1 MSKMVNFGVDLG
13 TTNSLIAKFEKGNVE
28 IFKNPNGFKE
38 TLPSIVGFR
47 NDAILVGDKARTYAE
62 RDPKSVIS
70 RFKRKMGTTETM
82 KIASLNTSKSPIEL
96 SAEVLKELK
105 NFIHSGEKTD
115 SIVITIPASFDTVQS
130 NATKEAGE
138 LAGFKNVILLQEPIA
153 ASLAYANKEKNIDL
167 RNSQWIVYDFGGG
180 TFDVALVKI
189 VEGELT
195 VVDHEGDNYL
205 GGTDFDARIVE
216 ELITTQLEKLG
227 NFSDLVNQMKSEAGK
242 YNRLWPILLHKAE
255 EAKIELSTK
264 SSSEI
269 DLGTI
274 RNLEDDDG
282 KTIDSIITITRSEF
296 EAIIKEQIDET
307 AEMMKKILTRNSLQ
321 SSDIEFILMV
331 GGSTYIPYVRKRI
344 EELMN
349 VSVNTSI
356 DPTNAIVVGAA
367 YFAGTKEI
375 KSSKAD
381 KSSSSVTGN
390 VKAKVTY
397 NRNSHESAEIFQ
409 ARLEGDLKDL
419 FYRINRDD
427 GAYDSGL
434 KKLSSRIVED
444 LPLREGEFNSFTFKV
459 LDAQNNS
466 IDIGF
471 DSIQITQ
478 GKYSVAGQLLPEDL
492 CLVLDDIAKKDT
504 KLEPLF
510 SKNSIIPAKTKKTQL
525 VGKTVIKGTDDEIR
539 IMVVEGSSE
548 HHSSTNKPIGVLLI
562 SGKQITKDLLK
573 GTDVDLTFEIS
584 ESRDLTVSAYL
595 NGTSQEFSQVFE
607 PKPRAV
613 PVRMLA
619 TEILALEAKLEEEQR
634 DAENNNNNEASDKL
648 GNLLSQVQDLIRT
661 AGTLS
666 DDDVT
671 DDRFK
676 LEDKKRKIAQEMYSA
691 TSGKRLDIAKVTYQE
706 TKREVAQFINENGN
720 DREKH
725 MFTEIISREQVFL
738 KSTNPERIQSEI
750 DALEAINFQILG
762 RDPKFLVG
770 MFGHLN
776 DKRIS
781 MNDQVQAKQLCE
793 NGKRLIEQ
801 ESWDDLRIVN
811 SRLWELMPTKEKDSE
826 EMRHFTGII

>member
-13 TTNSLIAKFEKGNVE
+13 TTNSLIAKFDKGNVE
-28 IFKNPNGFKE
+28 IFRNPNGFKE
-38 TLPSIVGFR
+38 TLPSIVGYR
-47 NDAILVGDKARTYAE
+47 NDAILVGEKARTYAE
-62 RDPKSVIS
+62 RDPKSVMS

-82 KIASLNTSKSPIEL
+82 KIASLNTSKTPVEL

-105 NFIHSGEKTD
+105 NFIHTGETAD
-115 SIVITIPASFDTVQS
+115 SVVITIPASFDTVQS

-153 ASLAYANKEKNIDL
+153 ASLAYANKEKNVDL

-205 GGTDFDARIVE
+205 GGTDFDARAVE
-216 ELITTQLEKLG
+216 ELIVPELEKLG
-227 NFSDLVNQMKSEAGK
+227 SFSDLINQMKSEAGK
-242 YNRLWPILLHKAE
+242 YNRLWPVLLHKAE

-264 SSSEI
+264 PSAEI
-269 DLGTI
+269 DLGAI
-274 RNLEDDDG
+274 RDLEDDDG
-282 KTIDSIITITRSEF
+282 KTIDSIIQITRSEF
-296 EAIIKEQIDET
+296 EGIIKAQIDET

-321 SSDIEFILMV
+321 STDIEFILMV

-356 DPTNAIVVGAA
+356 DPTNAIVIGAA
-367 YFAGTKEI
+367 YYAGTKE
-375 KSSKAD
+375 SKT
-381 KSSSSVTGN
+381 STGKVATGGESK
-390 VKAKVTY
+390 VKAKVSY
-397 NRNSHESAEIFQ
+397 NRNSQEAAEIFQ
-409 ARLEGDLKDL
+409 ARFEGDLKDL
-419 FYRINRDD
+419 FYRITRDD

-444 LPLREGEFNSFTFKV
+444 LPLREGEFNSFTLKV
-459 LDAQNNS
+459 LDSKNNL

-492 CLVLDDIAKKDT
+492 CLVLDDVVKRDT

-525 VGKTVIKGTDDEIR
+525 VGKTIIKDSNDEIR
-539 IMVVEGSSE
+539 IMVVEGPSE

-619 TEILALEAKLEEEQR
+619 TEILALEEKLQDEKQE
-634 DAENNNNNEASDKL
+634 AENNNNHDASEKL
-648 GNLLSQVQDLIRT
+648 SKLIKQVQELIT
-661 AGTLS
+661 SAGTLS

-676 LEDKKRKIAQEMYSA
+676 LEDQKRKIAQEMYSA
-691 TSGKRLDIAKVTYQE
+691 TSGKRLDIAKTGYQE
-706 TKREVAQFINENGN
+706 TKREVAQLVSESGN

-725 MFTEIISREQVFL
+725 LLTEIISREPVFL
-738 KSTNPERIQSEI
+738 KSSNPERIQSEI
-750 DALEAINFQILG
+750 DGLQSLSFQILA

-770 MFGHLN
+770 MFGHLSE
-776 DKRIS
+776 KRTS
-781 MNDQVQAKQLCE
+781 MNDQVQAKQLFE

-811 SRLWELMPTKEKDSE
+811 SRLWDLMPAQEQDSE

>member
-1 MSKMVNFGVDLG
+1 
-13 TTNSLIAKFEKGNVE
+13 
-28 IFKNPNGFKE
+28 
-38 TLPSIVGFR
+38 
-47 NDAILVGDKARTYAE
+47 
-62 RDPKSVIS
+62 
-70 RFKRKMGTTETM
+70 
-82 KIASLNTSKSPIEL
+82 
-96 SAEVLKELK
+96 
-105 NFIHSGEKTD
+105 
-115 SIVITIPASFDTVQS
+115 
-130 NATKEAGE
+130 
-138 LAGFKNVILLQEPIA
+138 
-153 ASLAYANKEKNIDL
+153 
-167 RNSQWIVYDFGGG
+167 
-180 TFDVALVKI
+180 
-189 VEGELT
+189 
-195 VVDHEGDNYL
+195 
-205 GGTDFDARIVE
+205 
-216 ELITTQLEKLG
+216 
-227 NFSDLVNQMKSEAGK
+227 
-242 YNRLWPILLHKAE
+242 
-255 EAKIELSTK
+255 
-264 SSSEI
+264 
-269 DLGTI
+269 
-274 RNLEDDDG
+274 
-282 KTIDSIITITRSEF
+282 
-296 EAIIKEQIDET
+296 
-307 AEMMKKILTRNSLQ
+307 
-321 SSDIEFILMV
+321 
-331 GGSTYIPYVRKRI
+331 
-344 EELMN
+344 
-349 VSVNTSI
+349 
-356 DPTNAIVVGAA
+356 
-367 YFAGTKEI
+367 
-375 KSSKAD
+375 
-381 KSSSSVTGN
+381 
-390 VKAKVTY
+390 
-397 NRNSHESAEIFQ
+397 
-409 ARLEGDLKDL
+409 L

-459 LDAQNNS
+459 LDAQNNP

-510 SKNSIIPAKTKKTQL
+510 LKNSIIPAKTKKTQL

-634 DAENNNNNEASDKL
+634 DAENNNNQEASDKL

-676 LEDKKRKIAQEMYSA
+676 LEDKKRKIAQEMFSA
-691 TSGKRLDIAKVTYQE
+691 TSGKRVDIAKVTYQE
-706 TKREVAQFINENGN
+706 TKREVAQSINENGN

-750 DALEAINFQILG
+750 DALEAINFQILA
-762 RDPKFLVG
+762 RDPKFLVA

>member
-38 TLPSIVGFR
+38 TLPSIVGYR
-47 NDAILVGDKARTYAE
+47 NDAILVGEKARTYAE
-62 RDPKSVIS
+62 RDPKSVMS

-82 KIASLNTSKSPIEL
+82 KIASLNTSKSPVEL

-105 NFIHSGEKTD
+105 NFIHTGEKAD

-138 LAGFKNVILLQEPIA
+138 LAGYKNVILLQEPIA

-195 VVDHEGDNYL
+195 VIDHEGDNYL

-216 ELITTQLEKLG
+216 ELIAPQLMKLG
-227 NFSDLVNQMKSEAGK
+227 NFSDLVSQMKSEAGK

-264 SSSEI
+264 SSAEI

-274 RNLEDDDG
+274 RDLEDDDG

-296 EAIIKEQIDET
+296 EAIIKEKIDET

-321 SSDIEFILMV
+321 SRDIEFILMV

-375 KSSKAD
+375 KSSKSD
-381 KSSSSVTGN
+381 KSASSGSSN
-390 VKAKVTY
+390 IKAKVTY
-397 NRNSHESAEIFQ
+397 NRNSQENAEIFQ
-409 ARLEGDLKDL
+409 ARFEGDLKDL

-427 GAYDSGL
+427 GAFDSGL

-444 LPLREGEFNSFTFKV
+444 LPLREGEFNSFTFKI
-459 LDAQNNS
+459 LDSKNNS

-510 SKNSIIPAKTKKTQL
+510 SKNSIIPAKAKKTQL
-525 VGKTVIKGTDDEIR
+525 VGKTIIKGSDDEIR
-539 IMVVEGSSE
+539 IMVVEGPSE
-548 HHSSTNKPIGVLLI
+548 NHSSTNKPIGVLLI

-619 TEILALEAKLEEEQR
+619 TEILALESKLQEEQR
-634 DAENNNNNEASDKL
+634 DADNNNNQAAADKL
-648 GNLLSQVQDLIRT
+648 GKLLNQVQDLIT
-661 AGTLS
+661 SAGTLS

-676 LEDKKRKIAQEMYSA
+676 LEDQKRKIAQEMYSA
-691 TSGKRLDIAKVTYQE
+691 TSGKRVDIAKATYQE
-706 TKREVAQFINENGN
+706 TKREVSQSINENGN

-750 DALEAINFQILG
+750 NALESINFQILA
-762 RDPKFLVG
+762 RDPKFLVA
-770 MFGHLN
+770 MFSHLN
-776 DKRIS
+776 EKRTS
-781 MNDQVQAKQLCE
+781 MNDQVQAKQLFE

-811 SRLWELMPTKEKDSE
+811 SRLWELMPAQEQDSE

>member
-13 TTNSLIAKFEKGNVE
+13 TTNSLIAKFDKGNVE
-28 IFKNPNGFKE
+28 IFRNPNGFKE
-38 TLPSIVGFR
+38 TLPSIVGYR
-47 NDAILVGDKARTYAE
+47 NDAILVGEKAKTYAE
-62 RDPKSVIS
+62 RDPKSVMS

-82 KIASLNTSKSPIEL
+82 KIASLNASKTPVEL

-105 NFIHSGEKTD
+105 NFIHTGEPAD
-115 SIVITIPASFDTVQS
+115 SVVITIPASFDTVQS

-153 ASLAYANKEKNIDL
+153 ASLAYANKEKNVDL

-205 GGTDFDARIVE
+205 GGTDFDARVVE
-216 ELITTQLEKLG
+216 ELIVPELVKLG
-227 NFSDLVNQMKSEAGK
+227 NFSDLLNQMKSEAGK
-242 YNRLWPILLHKAE
+242 YNRLWPVLLHKAE

-264 SSSEI
+264 SSAEI
-269 DLGTI
+269 DLGAI

-282 KTIDSIITITRSEF
+282 KTIDSIIQITRSEF
-296 EAIIKEQIDET
+296 ESTIKHQIDET

-321 SSDIEFILMV
+321 STDIEFILMV
-331 GGSTYIPYVRKRI
+331 GGSTYIPYVRKRV

-356 DPTNAIVVGAA
+356 DPTNAIVIGAA
-367 YFAGTKEI
+367 FYAGTKE
-375 KSSKAD
+375 SKASAT
-381 KSSSSVTGN
+381 KTATGGVSR
-390 VKAKVTY
+390 VKAKVSY
-397 NRNSHESAEIFQ
+397 NRNSQEAAEIFQ
-409 ARLEGDLKDL
+409 ARFEGDLKDL
-419 FYRINRDD
+419 FYRITRDD

-444 LPLREGEFNSFTFKV
+444 LPLREGEFNSFTLKI
-459 LDAQNNS
+459 LDAKNNL

-492 CLVLDDIAKKDT
+492 CLVLDDVVKRDT
-504 KLEPLF
+504 RLEPLF

-525 VGKTVIKGTDDEIR
+525 VGKTVIKDSNDEIR
-539 IMVVEGSSE
+539 IMVVEGPSE

-619 TEILALEAKLEEEQR
+619 TEILALEEKLQEEKQE
-634 DAENNNNNEASDKL
+634 AEGNNNHEAAEKL
-648 GNLLSQVQDLIRT
+648 GKLINQVQTLINS

-676 LEDKKRKIAQEMYSA
+676 LEDQKRKIAQEMYSA
-691 TSGKRLDIAKVTYQE
+691 TSGKRLDIAKTSYQE
-706 TKREVAQFINENGN
+706 IKREVAQLVNESGN

-725 MFTEIISREQVFL
+725 ILTEIISREPVFL
-738 KSTNPERIQSEI
+738 KSSNPERIQSEI
-750 DALEAINFQILG
+750 NGLQSVSFQILA

-770 MFGHLN
+770 MFGHLSE
-776 DKRIS
+776 KRTS
-781 MNDQVQAKQLCE
+781 MNDQVQAKQLFE

-811 SRLWELMPTKEKDSE
+811 SRLWDLMPAQEQDSE

>member
-1 MSKMVNFGVDLG
+1 MNKMVNFGVDLG
-13 TTNSLIAKFEKGNVE
+13 TTNSLIAKFDKGNVE
-28 IFKNPNGFKE
+28 IFRNPNGFRE
-38 TLPSIVGFR
+38 TLTSIVGYR

-82 KIASLNTSKSPIEL
+82 KIASLNTSKTPVQL

-105 NFIHSGEKTD
+105 NFIHTRESVD
-115 SIVITIPASFDTVQS
+115 SVVITIPASFDTVQS

-138 LAGFKNVILLQEPIA
+138 LAGFKTVILLQEPIA
-153 ASLAYANKEKNIDL
+153 ASLAYANKEKNVDL

-189 VEGELT
+189 VEGELA
-195 VVDHEGDNYL
+195 VIDHEGDNYL
-205 GGTDFDARIVE
+205 GGTDFDARVVE
-216 ELITTQLEKLG
+216 ELIAPELAKLG
-227 NFSDLVNQMKSEAGK
+227 NFSDLLNQMKSEAGK
-242 YNRLWPILLHKAE
+242 YNRLWPVLLHKAE

-264 SSSEI
+264 SSAEI
-269 DLGTI
+269 DLGAI
-274 RNLEDDDG
+274 RDLEDDDG
-282 KTIDSIITITRSEF
+282 KTIDSIIKITRSEF
-296 EAIIKEQIDET
+296 ENIIKDQIDET

-321 SSDIEFILMV
+321 STDIEFILMV

-356 DPTNAIVVGAA
+356 DPTNAIVIGAA
-367 YFAGTKEI
+367 YYAGTKEI
-375 KSSKAD
+375 KSS
-381 KSSSSVTGN
+381 SGN
-390 VKAKVTY
+390 TSPIGVSHVKAKVSY
-397 NRNSHESAEIFQ
+397 NRNSQEAAEIFQ
-409 ARLEGDLKDL
+409 ARFEGELKDL
-419 FYRINRDD
+419 FYRITRDD

-459 LDAQNNS
+459 LDTKNNP
-466 IDIGF
+466 IDIEF

-492 CLVLDDIAKKDT
+492 CLVLDDLVKRDT

-510 SKNSIIPAKTKKTQL
+510 SKNSIIPSKSKKTQL
-525 VGKTVIKGTDDEIR
+525 VGKTIIKDSNDEIR
-539 IMVVEGSSE
+539 IMVVEGPSE

-584 ESRDLTVSAYL
+584 ESRDLTVSAFL
-595 NGTSQEFSQVFE
+595 NGTSQEFSQVYE

-613 PVRMLA
+613 PLRILA
-619 TEILALEAKLEEEQR
+619 AEILSLEEKLQEEKQ
-634 DAENNNNNEASDKL
+634 DAETNNNHEAVEKL
-648 GNLLSQVQDLIRT
+648 RNLINQVQSLIT
-661 AGTLS
+661 SAGTLS

-676 LEDKKRKIAQEMYSA
+676 LEDQKRKIAQEMYSA
-691 TSGKRLDIAKVTYQE
+691 TSGKRLDIAKAAYLE
-706 TKREVAQFINENGN
+706 TKREVAQSVSENGN

-725 MFTEIISREQVFL
+725 MLTEIISREQVFL
-738 KSTNPERIQSEI
+738 KSKNPERVQSEI
-750 DALEAINFQILG
+750 DELESINFQILA

-770 MFGHLN
+770 MFGHLSE
-776 DKRIS
+776 KRTS
-781 MNDQVQAKQLCE
+781 MNDQVQAKQLFE

-811 SRLWELMPTKEKDSE
+811 SRLWGLMPDKEQASE